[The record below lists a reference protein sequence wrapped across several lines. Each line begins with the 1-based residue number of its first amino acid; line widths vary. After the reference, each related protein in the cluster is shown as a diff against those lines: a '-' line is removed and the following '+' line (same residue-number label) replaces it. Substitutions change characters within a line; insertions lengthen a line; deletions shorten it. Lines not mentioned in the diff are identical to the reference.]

1 MDWKH
6 VQGVASG
13 WYTGLHLFCVSGR
26 MASSVGEERK
36 FNPRLTKTMEEF
48 ADIMNN
54 LNLPNPKKMGKK
66 KKNYHIYSSATNYVF
81 Q

>member
-6 VQGVASG
+6 VQGVACG
-13 WYTGLHLFCVSGR
+13 WYTVLHLFCVSGR

-66 KKNYHIYSSATNYVF
+66 KK
-81 Q
+81 